1 MFPGVSGIRDLV
13 QHDASV
19 QNDSD
24 GWDWIKRDSHGS
36 GRIEGDRSGIAYGDT
51 SIADLD
57 SQPIGDLDDQERCD
71 YRHKDHH
78 TDKANCNG
86 NGNSITSHMDTETSI
101 HVDAEASA
109 DCNATASTGEQRMSG
124 WGDGDLL

>member
-1 MFPGVSGIRDLV
+1 MFPGISGIRILV
-13 QHDASV
+13 QYDASA

-24 GWDWIKRDSHGS
+24 GHGS
-36 GRIEGDRSGIAYGDT
+36 GQIEDDRSGAAHGDI

-57 SQPIGDLDDQERCD
+57 SQSSSDPDGQRYGD
-71 YRHKDHH
+71 YRHKDHR
-78 TDKANCNG
+78 TNKANCNG
-86 NGNSITSHMDTETSI
+86 NSNSITGHMDTETGI
-101 HVDAEASA
+101 HMDAEASA